1 MLQVKFMLACE
12 NSRPCS
18 LLARVAFSREWR
30 FRETPLGW
38 KSFSAVFER
47 LALNSE
53 SSSGVTLL
61 LHADWMIVKN
71 VSNQGR
77 ETAWLLLLGT
87 QNPSHGCWL
96 LRKLHFLKIIWWLA
110 LGFLMELRLNGTRR
124 SINLSVYLVFDLE
137 AGWLKFLGEN
147 LLGSGA
153 VEMGFSLDSS

>member
-1 MLQVKFMLACE
+1 MLQMKFKLACE
-12 NSRPCS
+12 NSCPCS

-30 FRETPLGW
+30 FSETPLGW
-38 KSFSAVFER
+38 KSFSVAFER

-53 SSSGVTLL
+53 SSSAVTLL

-71 VSNQGR
+71 VSSQGG

-87 QNPSHGCWL
+87 RNPSRGCWL
-96 LRKLHFLKIIWWLA
+96 LRKLHFLKIIWRLA
-110 LGFLMELRLNGTRR
+110 LGFLMELRLNATRR

-153 VEMGFSLDSS
+153 VRMSFSLDS